1 MTSKSDNADIMTYDN
16 ANEVI
21 IEIFESVLFKINSF
35 RNINEREKFYFQFP
49 LLWYYKCYKISF
61 KCVGS
66 YTESLHWMEDTKA
79 AINPKT
85 KNDKCF
91 QYAATVA
98 LTFDE
103 IKKDLQRFPDI
114 KPFINKYN

>member
-1 MTSKSDNADIMTYDN
+1 
-16 ANEVI
+16 
-21 IEIFESVLFKINSF
+21 
-35 RNINEREKFYFQFP
+35 
-49 LLWYYKCYKISF
+49 
-61 KCVGS
+61 
-66 YTESLHWMEDTKA
+66 MEDTKA